1 MFLCFCI
8 NQIILLHV
16 IIKHAHGTGWEWTF
30 SKSKSMQICMYTV
43 YSICA
48 VFVYVILELRVLEIS
63 DTFICTGN
71 IFAMINESIKL
82 SCVNCRQLSQFFPD
96 DWCYKKIMRCCK
108 EKRCCAV
115 PLNQWQHL
123 KSPPLV
129 LHFLFFGVNIFMSQF
144 YSATRSSWFQFKV
157 LFLVETTTGRDPQQ
171 IKDSFATVFLL
182 GELRRPSR

>member
-96 DWCYKKIMRCCK
+96 DWCYKKKCYVVK
-108 EKRCCAV
+108 KNTAV
-115 PLNQWQHL
+115 LCNL
-123 KSPPLV
+123 KSMATFKKPTFSVTFLIFWCEYIHESILFCHKEQLV
-129 LHFLFFGVNIFMSQF
+129 SVQSSVSSRNHHWQ
-144 YSATRSSWFQFKV
+144 RS
-157 LFLVETTTGRDPQQ
+157 TAD
-171 IKDSFATVFLL
+171 
-182 GELRRPSR
+182 